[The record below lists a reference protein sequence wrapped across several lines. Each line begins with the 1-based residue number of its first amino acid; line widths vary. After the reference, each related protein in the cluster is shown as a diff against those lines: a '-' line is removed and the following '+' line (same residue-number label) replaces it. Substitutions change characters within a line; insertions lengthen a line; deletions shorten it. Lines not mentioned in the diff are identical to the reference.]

1 MPAVPDFVSS
11 DLGRKFWD
19 EYGPRVNALGLLEV
33 LDAPAFAMLC
43 EAFAALKDMR
53 DEFDANPE
61 FTSHVGE
68 NGAQQP
74 NPLLALISK
83 QMKGVLELLSEFGMT
98 PVARQKLTGSTSATP
113 VDPNADPM
121 AALAKQ
127 ANEAGNIP
135 TPPPPPE

>member
-1 MPAVPDFVSS
+1 MPPVPDFVTSEI
-11 DLGRKFWD
+11 GRKFWH
-19 EYGPRVNALGLLEV
+19 EYGPRINALGLLEV

-61 FTSHVGE
+61 YTNPVGE
-68 NGAQQP
+68 NGALQP
-74 NPLLALISK
+74 NPMLALISK

-113 VDPNADPM
+113 ADPNADPM
-121 AALAKQ
+121 AALAQQ
-127 ANEAGNIP
+127 ANEAGSIP
-135 TPPPPPE
+135 KPPPPPE